1 MAPKI
6 KLIYFDARGR
16 AEMNRIMLTYGG
28 VEFEDYIIK
37 HEEWEEVKKS
47 VANLY
52 NFLGIFTYA
61 LFFQPSS
68 LDSCLR

>member
-16 AEMNRIMLTYGG
+16 AEMNRIMLTYGE

-47 VANLY
+47 AENVY
-52 NFLGIFTYA
+52 NFLGIFTFSH
-61 LFFQPSS
+61 FFSPQVWI
-68 LDSCLR
+68 LA

>member
-16 AEMNRIMLTYGG
+16 AEMNRIMLNYGG

-37 HEEWEEVKKS
+37 YEEWEQIKPSMSMKLIVSNGLIK
-47 VANLY
+47 
-52 NFLGIFTYA
+52 IT
-61 LFFQPSS
+61 LFQHLN
-68 LDSCLR
+68 LDSCQR